1 MNNLTIQIHP
11 NPAQDVLQLT
21 ANMVLNHV
29 ELLDVFGRVIE
40 RSSPNSMNLQ
50 ISVESL
56 VNGIYY
62 LKMSSNESS
71 HIERFIK
78 N

>member
-71 HIERFIK
+71 HIEHFIK